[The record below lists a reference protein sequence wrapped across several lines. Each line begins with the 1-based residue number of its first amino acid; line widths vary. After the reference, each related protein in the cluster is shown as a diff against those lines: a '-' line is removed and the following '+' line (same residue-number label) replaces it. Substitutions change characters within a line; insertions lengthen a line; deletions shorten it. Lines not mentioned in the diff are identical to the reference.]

1 MGLVL
6 SLLGLIG
13 LVIGVLVSILE
24 EVALRHAILDGRG
37 ALDSIKATWA
47 DLKAKRGVASMWLVM
62 ILVNIAAGIAG
73 AILVIPVIV
82 VLGLI
87 IAASVA
93 VGGMDMLW
101 LIAPGLLVL
110 FVVGLLYK
118 AVYATFRNTTW
129 TSFFERMQQP
139 ELPAAAPVA

>member
-1 MGLVL
+1 
-6 SLLGLIG
+6 
-13 LVIGVLVSILE
+13 
-24 EVALRHAILDGRG
+24 
-37 ALDSIKATWA
+37 
-47 DLKAKRGVASMWLVM
+47 M

-110 FVVGLLYK
+110 FLVGMLFK
-118 AVYATFRNTTW
+118 AVYATFRNTAW
-129 TSFFERMQQP
+129 TSFYERMQDP
-139 ELPAAAPVA
+139 ELPTAAPAA